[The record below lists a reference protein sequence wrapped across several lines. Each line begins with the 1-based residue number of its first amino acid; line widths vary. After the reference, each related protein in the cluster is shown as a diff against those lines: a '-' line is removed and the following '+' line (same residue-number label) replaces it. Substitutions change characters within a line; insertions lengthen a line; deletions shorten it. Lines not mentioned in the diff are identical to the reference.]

1 VIPAVKSQWNE
12 VRLLVRKLS
21 PQITRRADVIDALLK
36 EFPVIGLF
44 KVTFFDAKGEGG
56 SDTHNVLAAN
66 GEEAI
71 HKARPLCLLSDQFE
85 WKVEEVSVI
94 GWSDEPF

>member
-1 VIPAVKSQWNE
+1 MV
-12 VRLLVRKLS
+12 
-21 PQITRRADVIDALLK
+21 
-36 EFPVIGLF
+36 GLF

-71 HKARPLCLLSDQFE
+71 DKARPLCLLSDQFE